1 MTNKALLSI
10 IAILLF
16 GVLSV
21 GVIHAVGQQ
30 DSGAVFKRIGANL
43 DEATEEVRDEIDDHT
58 DDR

>member
-10 IAILLF
+10 IAILLL

-21 GVIHAVGQQ
+21 GIIHAV
-30 DSGAVFKRIGANL
+30 DNRSSESVFERTSNSL
-43 DEATEEVRDEIDDHT
+43 DEAGEEVRDEIDDHT